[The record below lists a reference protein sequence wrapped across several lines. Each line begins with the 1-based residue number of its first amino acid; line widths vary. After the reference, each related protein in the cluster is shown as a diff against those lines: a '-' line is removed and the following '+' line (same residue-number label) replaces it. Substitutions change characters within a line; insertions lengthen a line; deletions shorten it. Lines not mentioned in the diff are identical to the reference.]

1 MRVLFVFRALH
12 SKTRPPS
19 QPFISRISRAFSN
32 LQLPNGRPSFGIAF
46 DIDGVILR
54 GREPVGG
61 SQFALTRLYDDC
73 GDLKIPFLFLTNG
86 GFTFISNNCI
96 DFLKADCGAFSQ
108 IPSAFRKMYF

>member
-73 GDLKIPFLFLTNG
+73 EDTYYYPHADSDAEAIPEDPQRGRRTRYESG
-86 GFTFISNNCI
+86 VPMT
-96 DFLKADCGAFSQ
+96 
-108 IPSAFRKMYF
+108 